1 MPATAT
7 DLEQPLVDDIRLAD
21 VMQALGDPT
30 RLEIVR
36 LLHAD
41 GERQCGSF
49 DLGVSKATRSHHFRV
64 LRESGVTHTRLEGT
78 ARFIRLRA
86 DDLDQKFPGLLSAIV
101 VATSHDSRTATVS

>member
-1 MPATAT
+1 MPVTAS
-7 DLEQPLVDDIRLAD
+7 DLEQPVVDDIKLAD

-36 LLHAD
+36 LLHVD
-41 GERQCGSF
+41 GERQCGTF

-64 LRESGVTHTRLEGT
+64 LRESGVTHTRLDGT

-86 DDLDQKFPGLLSAIV
+86 DDLDQRFPGLLSAIV
-101 VATSHDSRTATVS
+101 HAAAR

>member
-1 MPATAT
+1 MPTT
-7 DLEQPLVDDIRLAD
+7 TPDLEQPEVDAIRLAD

-41 GERQCGSF
+41 GERQCGTF

-64 LRESGVTHTRLEGT
+64 LRESGVTHTRLDGT
-78 ARFIRLRA
+78 ARFIRLRT
-86 DDLDQKFPGLLSAIV
+86 DDLDQRFPGLLSAIV
-101 VATSHDSRTATVS
+101 HAATR

>member
-1 MPATAT
+1 VSASVT
-7 DLEQPLVDDIRLAD
+7 DLEQPPVDAITLAD

-36 LLHAD
+36 GLFVE

-64 LRESGVTHTRLEGT
+64 LREAGITHTRLEG
-78 ARFIRLRA
+78 ASRIVRLR
-86 DDLDQKFPGLLSAIV
+86 DDELEERFPGLLQAIV
-101 VATSHDSRTATVS
+101 NAAQR